1 VLRPPQPANRSMD
14 WSGGWGMGIK
24 PPIPDGTGILPRNRR
39 DGKRIPWERE
49 MGLFG
54 MKRVKEELAG

>member
-1 VLRPPQPANRSMD
+1 
-14 WSGGWGMGIK
+14 MGIK